1 MKASLQ
7 EIENQSWKASRIMIR
22 KPRIH
27 SAPTLMEIIVIM
39 ILVLIAAIM
48 VQIGKCD
55 HSVEPGLFQGA
66 KHELR
71 EVAP

>member
-1 MKASLQ
+1 
-7 EIENQSWKASRIMIR
+7 MIR
-22 KPRIH
+22 KPRMH

-39 ILVLIAAIM
+39 TLVLIAAIM